1 MDVSLADSNMLSEKS
16 SDSCSTARELL
27 RRLDELI
34 RNFRGGDHE
43 YVSKFAMA
51 LGAMP
56 DYYAAAG

>member
-1 MDVSLADSNMLSEKS
+1 MLLDKP
-16 SDSCSTARELL
+16 SDSRSTVRELL

-43 YVSKFAMA
+43 YVAKFAMA

-56 DYYAAAG
+56 DYYTSIG